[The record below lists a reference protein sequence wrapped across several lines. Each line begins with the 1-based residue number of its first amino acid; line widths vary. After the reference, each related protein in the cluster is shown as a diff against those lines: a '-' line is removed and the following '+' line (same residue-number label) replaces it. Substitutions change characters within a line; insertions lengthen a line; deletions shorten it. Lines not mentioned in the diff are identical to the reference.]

1 MSLSST
7 LIEDVQEFYDAGLL
21 TEWET
26 EFYEKVYDLVNTS
39 NKSLSE
45 RQIGRLR
52 MIYNKYADES
62 RRITKGGY
70 ANRMEV
76 PDNE

>member
-1 MSLSST
+1 MSLSTT
-7 LIEDVQEFYDAGLL
+7 LLEDVQEFYDSGSLN
-21 TEWET
+21 EWET
-26 EFYEKVYDLVNTS
+26 EFYEKVYDLVNVS

-62 RRITKGGY
+62 RRLSI
-70 ANRMEV
+70 
-76 PDNE
+76 